1 MTNQLG
7 HLLLS
12 LSFGLAL
19 LQSVM
24 SLAGAHRLDGR
35 WITLGR
41 RAAYLQF
48 LALALAFAALTK
60 AFIVSDFSLAVIAE
74 NSHSAKPLIYKIAGV
89 WGNHEGSILLWVLIL
104 ALFGAAVG
112 WFGKSLPM
120 TLQARVLG
128 VQGLIGLGFLAF
140 ILATSDPFTLISPVP
155 LDGRDLNPLLQD
167 IGLAIHPPMLYL
179 GYVGFS
185 MAFAFAIAALLEGR
199 VDAAWGRWVKP

>member
-48 LALALAFAALTK
+48 LALALAFAALT
-60 AFIVSDFSLAVIAE
+60 
-74 NSHSAKPLIYKIAGV
+74 
-89 WGNHEGSILLWVLIL
+89 
-104 ALFGAAVG
+104 
-112 WFGKSLPM
+112 
-120 TLQARVLG
+120 R
-128 VQGLIGLGFLAF
+128 
-140 ILATSDPFTLISPVP
+140 
-155 LDGRDLNPLLQD
+155 PLLFL
-167 IGLAIHPPMLYL
+167 IFHLP
-179 GYVGFS
+179 
-185 MAFAFAIAALLEGR
+185 
-199 VDAAWGRWVKP
+199 